1 MNKRKISIIA
11 AIVILAI
18 VAYFGVTQYQSYQEE
33 VLTESFNK
41 NLQNASAIEA
51 NLICSTEKFNN
62 RPSTDVDELMSTI
75 NNDMSPKYAEELN
88 VLNKTYESTN
98 NDTKK
103 QYINL
108 QMKRIELS
116 SKNLNGT
123 VTTLNAIS
131 QLYKGEKSQED
142 AQTAI
147 NNANKDITDS
157 SNELNSVLTD
167 IKTLLKQNPD
177 FDQSLRGLHLEKS
190 FYGETQQQPQNITN
204 TTNTTNTTNNTQ

>member
-51 NLICSTEKFNN
+51 NLISSTEKFNN

-103 QYINL
+103 QYISL

-123 VTTLNAIS
+123 VTTLNAM
-131 QLYKGEKSQED
+131 KNHK
-142 AQTAI
+142 
-147 NNANKDITDS
+147 KMH
-157 SNELNSVLTD
+157 
-167 IKTLLKQNPD
+167 KQ
-177 FDQSLRGLHLEKS
+177 Q
-190 FYGETQQQPQNITN
+190 
-204 TTNTTNTTNNTQ
+204 

>member
-51 NLICSTEKFNN
+51 NLNAPRSIDINEALS
-62 RPSTDVDELMSTI
+62 VI

-98 NDTKK
+98 NDTRK

-108 QMKRIELS
+108 QMKRIELN
-116 SKNLNGT
+116 SKNLNAT
-123 VTTLNAIS
+123 VKIINAQI
-131 QLYKGEKSQED
+131 QLAKGEKSQQD
-142 AQTAI
+142 AQTSINDAQKELI
-147 NNANKDITDS
+147 NNN
-157 SNELNSVLTD
+157 NELNSVFTD
-167 IKTLLKQNPD
+167 IKTLLKQNPE

-190 FYGETQQQPQNITN
+190 FYGEIDEQSQNITN
-204 TTNTTNTTNNTQ
+204 ATNTTNNTQ

>member
-51 NLICSTEKFNN
+51 NLISSTEKFNN
-62 RPSTDVDELMSTI
+62 QPSTDVDELMSTI

-88 VLNKTYESTN
+88 VLNKTYESTK

-103 QYINL
+103 QYISL

-147 NNANKDITDS
+147 NNANKDIANS
-157 SNELNSVLTD
+157 SSELNSVFTD
-167 IKTLLKQNPD
+167 IKTLLKQNPE
-177 FDQSLRGLHLEKS
+177 FEQSLRGLHLEKP
-190 FYGETQQQPQNITN
+190 FYGETQQTQNITN
-204 TTNTTNTTNNTQ
+204 TTNTTNNTQ

>member
-11 AIVILAI
+11 AIIILAI

-51 NLICSTEKFNN
+51 NLISSTEKFNN
-62 RPSTDVDELMSTI
+62 QPSTDVDELISTI
-75 NNDMSPKYAEELN
+75 NNDMTPKYAEELKI
-88 VLNKTYESTN
+88 LNDTYESTN

-103 QYINL
+103 QYVSL

-116 SKNLNGT
+116 SKNLNAT

-131 QLYKGEKSQED
+131 QLYKGEKSPQD
-142 AQTAI
+142 AQTSI
-147 NNANKDITDS
+147 NNANKDSTDS

-167 IKTLLKQNPD
+167 IKTLLKQNPE
-177 FDQSLRGLHLEKS
+177 FEQSLRGLHLEKS
-190 FYGETQQQPQNITN
+190 FYGETQQQVQAQNSTNATN
-204 TTNTTNTTNNTQ
+204 TTNDTQ

>member
-51 NLICSTEKFNN
+51 NLISSTEKFNN
-62 RPSTDVDELMSTI
+62 QPGTDVDELMSTI

-88 VLNKTYESTN
+88 VLNKTYESTK

-103 QYINL
+103 QYISL

-147 NNANKDITDS
+147 NNANKDIANS
-157 SNELNSVLTD
+157 SSELNSVFTD
-167 IKTLLKQNPD
+167 IKTLLKQNPE
-177 FDQSLRGLHLEKS
+177 FEQSLRGLHLEKP
-190 FYGETQQQPQNITN
+190 FYGETQQTQNITN
-204 TTNTTNTTNNTQ
+204 TTNTTNNTQ

>member
-1 MNKRKISIIA
+1 MMNKRKISIIA
-11 AIVILAI
+11 AIIILAI

-51 NLICSTEKFNN
+51 NLISSTEKFNN
-62 RPSTDVDELMSTI
+62 QPSTDVDELISTI
-75 NNDMSPKYAEELN
+75 NNDMTPKYAEELKI
-88 VLNKTYESTN
+88 LNDTYESTN

-103 QYINL
+103 QYVSL

-116 SKNLNGT
+116 SKNLNAT

-131 QLYKGEKSQED
+131 QLYKGEKSPQD
-142 AQTAI
+142 AQTSI
-147 NNANKDITDS
+147 NNANKDSTDS

-167 IKTLLKQNPD
+167 IKTLLKQNPE
-177 FDQSLRGLHLEKS
+177 FEQSLRGLHLEKS
-190 FYGETQQQPQNITN
+190 FYGETQQQVQAQNSTNATN
-204 TTNTTNTTNNTQ
+204 TTNDTQ

>member
-51 NLICSTEKFNN
+51 NLISSTEKFNN

-103 QYINL
+103 QYISL

-123 VTTLNAIS
+123 VTTLNAI
-131 QLYKGEKSQED
+131 
-142 AQTAI
+142 T
-147 NNANKDITDS
+147 
-157 SNELNSVLTD
+157 
-167 IKTLLKQNPD
+167 TL
-177 FDQSLRGLHLEKS
+177 
-190 FYGETQQQPQNITN
+190 
-204 TTNTTNTTNNTQ
+204 

>member
-1 MNKRKISIIA
+1 MMNKRKISIIV
-11 AIVILAI
+11 AIIILAI

-51 NLICSTEKFNN
+51 NLISSTEKFNN
-62 RPSTDVDELMSTI
+62 QPSTDVDELISTI
-75 NNDMSPKYAEELN
+75 NNDMTPKYAEELKI
-88 VLNKTYESTN
+88 LNDTYESTN

-103 QYINL
+103 QYVSL

-116 SKNLNGT
+116 SKNLNAT

-131 QLYKGEKSQED
+131 QLYKGEKSPQD
-142 AQTAI
+142 AQTSI
-147 NNANKDITDS
+147 NNANKDSTDS

-167 IKTLLKQNPD
+167 IKTLLKQNPE
-177 FDQSLRGLHLEKS
+177 FEQSLRGLHLEKS
-190 FYGETQQQPQNITN
+190 FYGETQQQVQAQNSTNATN
-204 TTNTTNTTNNTQ
+204 TTNDTQ